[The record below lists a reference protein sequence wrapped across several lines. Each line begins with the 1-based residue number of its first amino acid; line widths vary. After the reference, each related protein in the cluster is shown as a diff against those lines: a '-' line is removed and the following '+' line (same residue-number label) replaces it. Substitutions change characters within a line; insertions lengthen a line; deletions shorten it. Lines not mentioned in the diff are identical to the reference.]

1 MKSFLKSAQWLRE
14 RHRSAKFAI
23 LLVAAWAPF
32 LLPHRPL
39 WAGLLMTCASAVF
52 LTATDFGRPAA
63 ESLEKAPDDPA

>member
-1 MKSFLKSAQWLRE
+1 MKSFLQSAQWLRA
-14 RHRSAKFAI
+14 RHRSAKLAI

-63 ESLEKAPDDPA
+63 SSPEKPPDDLA